1 MTDDQ
6 PGPAAMPGSDHSP
19 GALAEATARYAS
31 LFTHH
36 PHAAWSI
43 DGHGHFTD
51 ANSRALEMTG
61 LTLDALRHAHFAEVI
76 HPDDLDDFLE
86 AFLRVMAGAPQV
98 LDGRV
103 VSTDGRLTDIRCTG
117 IPIVVHDE
125 VVGVH
130 GIGEDVTEAKRVL
143 RELEEA
149 NAAKT
154 LFLATV
160 SHEVRTPLAAIV
172 GATDLLLETDLAP
185 EAAHYAEIVHRS
197 SERLMRLVHD
207 ILEFSGLEAH
217 QTVLHPR
224 PFEVRPL
231 VADIEEWAGAL
242 ALTRDL
248 EATFTV
254 DGSVPETL
262 VGDCRRINQVVTN
275 LVHNAVKFTEHG
287 GVDVRVSAPDV
298 APEAGSGTWL
308 QVEVRDTGIGI
319 APDQLPVLV
328 SPFRQVDPHASGD
341 RQGIGLGLTICN
353 ELVALMGGR
362 LTASSTLGEGS
373 TFTVTIPLAEDPS
386 SPS

>member
-1 MTDDQ
+1 MTH
-6 PGPAAMPGSDHSP
+6 DHQD
-19 GALAEATARYAS
+19 EATARYAS

-36 PHAAWSI
+36 PQGAWSL
-43 DGHGHFTD
+43 DERGHFTD
-51 ANSRALEMTG
+51 GNQRALEMTG
-61 LTLDALRHAHFAEVI
+61 LTLAEFRRTSFSEVI
-76 HPDDLDDFLE
+76 HPDDLDRFQD
-86 AFLRVMAGAPQV
+86 AFRRVMAGTPQL

-103 VSTDGRLTDIRCTG
+103 VDSDGRVTDIRCTA
-117 IPIVVHDE
+117 IPVIVHDE

-130 GIGEDVTEAKRVL
+130 GISEDVTEAKRVL

-231 VADIEEWAGAL
+231 LADIEEWATAL
-242 ALTRDL
+242 ARTRDL
-248 EATFTV
+248 EATFAV
-254 DGSVPETL
+254 EGSVPGTA
-262 VGDCRRINQVVTN
+262 VGDCRRINQLVTN
-275 LVHNAVKFTEHG
+275 LVHNAIKFTEHG
-287 GVDVRVSAPDV
+287 GVDVRVRVPDAGPGTAP
-298 APEAGSGTWL
+298 GTWL
-308 QVEVRDTGIGI
+308 EVEVSDTGIGI
-319 APDQLPVLV
+319 APDQLPNLV
-328 SPFRQVDPHASGD
+328 APFRQVDPHASGD
-341 RQGIGLGLTICN
+341 RQGVGLGLTICN

-362 LTASSTLGEGS
+362 LTASSTVGVGS
-373 TFTVTIPLAEDPS
+373 TFTVTLPLATAPT
-386 SPS
+386 SPM